1 MTKNMG
7 TTDRIIRIAVA
18 MLIALLYFT
27 NVISGVLAI
36 VLLVI
41 AFIFTVTSFLGYC
54 PLYSLFGIRTCRPKG
69 Q

>member
-54 PLYSLFGIRTCRPKG
+54 PLYSLFGIRTCRS
-69 Q
+69 